1 MKPKI
6 LVIGDEQDYYEI
18 EVNRTRLNKKI
29 SEMGIAGIIKEE
41 GLLNNLRT
49 NNKIPANQLRNYGAT
64 VPLKEETLAS
74 ETIMDGLERFFE
86 KARRYAKKHNAP
98 YVLIQDLK
106 LTKRMH
112 LTYDILGLAQLLI
125 D

>member
-6 LVIGDEQDYYEI
+6 LVIGDEQDYHEI

-29 SEMGIAGIIKEE
+29 SEMGIAGLAKEKE
-41 GLLNNLRT
+41 LLNNLRT

-64 VPLKEETLAS
+64 VPLKDETVAN
-74 ETIMDGLERFFE
+74 ETIMGGLERFFE
-86 KARRYAKKHNAP
+86 KACRYAEEHRAP

-106 LTKRMH
+106 IEGLH
-112 LTYDILGLAQLLI
+112 AFDIYGLAQLLI
-125 D
+125 E